1 MQHLAEVQFHE
12 HKSEIYLPD
21 VSGRPL
27 PVSELVYDDTP
38 WLFGLEGVDNSF
50 GSASTM
56 VFNAKRTSRKFVQ
69 GNISNDTAK
78 RLGVSSLWK
87 TLLAESA
94 DLMNSSL
101 FGAAEAFG
109 QHEAL
114 TTRLKYILETYA
126 NGTTGTT
133 SNNLDS
139 SLPNMQMLQIG
150 TLPNDR
156 GL

>member
-21 VSGRPL
+21 VLGRPL

-126 NGTTGTT
+126 NGTNGTT